1 MQARALGTILLG
13 SLLAAA
19 LQKESLVRLRVG
31 NTKADLVIVFIG
43 CCSIIW
49 GVRGGL
55 LSGAVAGVLQAVSQ
69 GAGMG
74 GIIASRTLTGYAV
87 ARAGAALNP
96 EQILMAAPV
105 AFAATILCEFLYYL
119 FNPWLAF
126 AGWARVVAG
135 EAVFNAGLALV
146 MHWVLLHVGGR
157 RRVE

>member
-1 MQARALGTILLG
+1 MAARALATILAG

-19 LQKESLVRLRVG
+19 LQKESLFRLRVG

-43 CCSIIW
+43 CCSILW
-49 GVRGGL
+49 GIRGGL
-55 LSGAVAGVLQAVSQ
+55 LSGAVAGVLQALSQ

-74 GIIASRTLTGYAV
+74 SIIASRTLTGYAV
-87 ARAGAALNP
+87 ARAGTALNP
-96 EQILMAAPV
+96 EQVLMAAPV
-105 AFAATILCEFLYYL
+105 AFAATVFCEFVYYV

-146 MHWVLLHVGGR
+146 VHWLLLHVGGR
-157 RRVE
+157 RRVR

>member
-1 MQARALGTILLG
+1 MQARPLATILVG

-19 LQKESLVRLRVG
+19 LQKESLFRLRVG

-43 CCSIIW
+43 CCSMLW

-55 LSGAVAGVLQAVSQ
+55 VSGVVAGVLQALSQ
-69 GAGMG
+69 GASMG

-96 EQILMAAPV
+96 EQVLMAAPV
-105 AFAATILCEFLYYL
+105 SFAATIFCESVYYL

-126 AGWARVVAG
+126 SGWARVVAG
-135 EAVFNAGLALV
+135 EALFNAGLALV
-146 MHWVLLHVGGR
+146 VHWLLLRVGGR
-157 RRVE
+157 RGVK